1 MAKKQNGVILY
12 RGPSMLDGAPIVAI
26 LTGLASSSLNPKTG
40 DMLQT
45 WIIREDVSP
54 VDATRTGD
62 DASVCG
68 DCKHRPA
75 NMGSCYVTVFQ
86 APRSVHAAYHRGVYG
101 ADPVDVERL
110 PLIGEGRN
118 VRIGSYGDPAAV
130 PAHVWAQLVTR
141 AASHTGYS
149 HQWHNTALDADQL
162 AGIRAVCMASVDSED
177 EAQRARAIG
186 WRTFRVRGSA
196 DEPMLP
202 RESVCPASHEA
213 GQKLTCQTCNACEGS
228 GTGRKGSIVIVVH
241 GSKASRFA
249 QV

>member
-101 ADPVDVERL
+101 DSQSTS
-110 PLIGEGRN
+110 N
-118 VRIGSYGDPAAV
+118 VCR
-130 PAHVWAQLVTR
+130 
-141 AASHTGYS
+141 
-149 HQWHNTALDADQL
+149 
-162 AGIRAVCMASVDSED
+162 
-177 EAQRARAIG
+177 
-186 WRTFRVRGSA
+186 
-196 DEPMLP
+196 
-202 RESVCPASHEA
+202 
-213 GQKLTCQTCNACEGS
+213 
-228 GTGRKGSIVIVVH
+228 
-241 GSKASRFA
+241 
-249 QV
+249 